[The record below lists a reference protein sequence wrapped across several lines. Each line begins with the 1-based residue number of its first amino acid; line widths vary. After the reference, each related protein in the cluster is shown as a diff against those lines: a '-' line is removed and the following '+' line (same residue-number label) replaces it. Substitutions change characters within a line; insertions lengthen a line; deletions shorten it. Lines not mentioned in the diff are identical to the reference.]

1 MVFDNNLLDIVC
13 CPVTRQ
19 PMSKLASKTLVRL
32 NELIR
37 EQRVSSRGKAL
48 VSEELEGALVTD
60 DGKLAYPIVDGIPV
74 LLAERGIALDQL
86 DAG

>member
-1 MVFDNNLLDIVC
+1 MTFDNNLLDIIC
-13 CPVTRQ
+13 CPVSRQ
-19 PMSKLASKTLVRL
+19 PMSKLTSTTLERL

-37 EQRVSSRGKAL
+37 EQRISSRDETL

-74 LLAERGIALDQL
+74 LLAERGIALAQL
-86 DAG
+86 NAS

>member
-1 MVFDNNLLDIVC
+1 MTFDNNLLDIIC

-19 PMSKLASKTLVRL
+19 PMSKLTGTTLAKL
-32 NELIR
+32 NELVRKQKI
-37 EQRVSSRGKAL
+37 SSRDETL

-74 LLAERGIALDQL
+74 LLAERGIALAQL
-86 DAG
+86 DAN

>member
-1 MVFDNNLLDIVC
+1 MTFDNNLLDIIC

-19 PMSKLASKTLVRL
+19 PMSKLASTTLAKL
-32 NELIR
+32 NELVR
-37 EQRVSSRGKAL
+37 EQKISSRDETL

-74 LLAERGIALDQL
+74 LLAERGISLAQL
-86 DAG
+86 NAN

>member
-1 MVFDNNLLDIVC
+1 MTFDNNLLDIIC

-19 PMSKLASKTLVRL
+19 PMSKLTGTTLARL
-32 NELIR
+32 NELVRKQKI
-37 EQRVSSRGKAL
+37 SSRDETL

-74 LLAERGIALDQL
+74 LLAERGIALVQL
-86 DAG
+86 DAN